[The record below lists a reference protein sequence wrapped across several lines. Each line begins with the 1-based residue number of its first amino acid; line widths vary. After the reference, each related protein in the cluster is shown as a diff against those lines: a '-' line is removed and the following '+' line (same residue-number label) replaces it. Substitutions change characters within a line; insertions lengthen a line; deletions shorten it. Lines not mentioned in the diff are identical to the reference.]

1 MNIPQIARQNR
12 EESPMEKAYKRISWL
27 ALMQIVRDNDRQ
39 AVENGHHEL
48 FCEILDVEPS
58 WFESFLELFVKRHK
72 AQSKKAGKAKTLEG
86 LEEGKKIRARFFEY
100 LSKRGKTHF
109 VQIAKDFP
117 EYEKRRLNYRL
128 GYMRQLGMVKSE
140 GRVWEAVAPEKEK
153 EKSSRQI
160 VVDYLESKTDWVPR
174 ATIMSDIDLNESTL
188 SCSLV
193 QLSQEGRI
201 QKKGLKYKALDKSPR
216 ME

>member
-12 EESPMEKAYKRISWL
+12 EESPMEKAYKHISWL
-27 ALMQIVRDNDRQ
+27 ALMQIVRDNDRI
-39 AVENGHHEL
+39 AVKNGHHRL
-48 FCEILDVEPS
+48 FCEILDVDPS
-58 WFESFLELFVKRHK
+58 WFEDGLESFVERHR

-86 LEEGKKIRARFFEY
+86 LEEGKKIRARFYEY
-100 LSKRGKTHF
+100 LSKKGKTHF
-109 VQIAKDFP
+109 VQIAEDFP
-117 EYEKRRLNYRL
+117 EFEKRRLNYRL
-128 GYMRQLGMVKSE
+128 GYMRQLGMVKNE

-160 VVDYLESKTDWVPR
+160 VVDYLESKSDWVTR
-174 ATIMSDIDLNESTL
+174 ATVMKEIDLNESTL
-188 SCSLV
+188 SCSLI

-201 QKKGLKYKALDKSPR
+201 QKKGLKYKALDKSPG